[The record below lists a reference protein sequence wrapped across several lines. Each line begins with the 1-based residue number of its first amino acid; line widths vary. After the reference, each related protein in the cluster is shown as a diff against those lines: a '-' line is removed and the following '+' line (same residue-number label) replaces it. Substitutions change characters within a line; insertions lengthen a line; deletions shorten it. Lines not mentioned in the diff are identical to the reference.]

1 MSENK
6 KRIESLNRVE
16 LIGFVGAA
24 NVNKIGDTQVVRFSV
39 ATDYGYKDK
48 GGNPVIETT
57 WHNVVAWEGEKVS
70 KDTITKIKKYE
81 QVRVVGR
88 LRQYRFTNADGS
100 ERTGYEVVANEV
112 SVTGDKLF

>member
-24 NVNKIGDTQVVRFSV
+24 NVNKVGDTQVVRFSV
-39 ATDYGYKDK
+39 ATDYGYNDK

-57 WHNVVAWEGEKVS
+57 WHSVVAWEGENVS
-70 KDTITKIKKYE
+70 KDTIAKIKKYE